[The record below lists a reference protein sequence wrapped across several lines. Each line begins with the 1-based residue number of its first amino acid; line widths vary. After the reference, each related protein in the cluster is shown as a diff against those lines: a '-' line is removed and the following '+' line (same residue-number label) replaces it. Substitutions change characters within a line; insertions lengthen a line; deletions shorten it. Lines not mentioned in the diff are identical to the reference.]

1 MRVLTKREMAIPNAA
16 PKIPAAMKNPA
27 NCESI
32 ISLYFQNARDG
43 RASRGRLSQSA
54 WAMR

>member
-16 PKIPAAMKNPA
+16 PKIPAAIKKPA

-32 ISLYFQNARDG
+32 IRLSFQYARDG
-43 RASRGRLSQSA
+43 RASRGRLSHSA